1 MTILDLISHTTPP
14 LKSTDTVEHVL
25 GLLMEF
31 RVRHLPVVDDEGLL
45 VGIISEEQ
53 LLDASGPG
61 AALSS
66 LVGAKPISA
75 RPDAHVFDVTK
86 IMVDHNLTA
95 LPIANEN
102 GYYMGL
108 VRRHDIFE
116 QFARMLSTHE
126 TGAILALEV
135 APRDHS
141 LSRLIYIIEQNEVK
155 VLSVATE
162 PADADS
168 GKIRITLKLD
178 VKDTARVRSRIEH
191 EGYRVVAAFSDED
204 QDEELQFR
212 IQEFMRYLEV

>member
-1 MTILDLISHTTPP
+1 MNILDLISPTTPP
-14 LKSTDTVEHVL
+14 LKPTDTVEHVL

-31 RVRHLPVVDDEGLL
+31 RVRHLPVVDDAGVL
-45 VGIISEEQ
+45 VGLISEDR

-61 AALSS
+61 AALET
-66 LVGAKPISA
+66 LLGAEPISA

-86 IMVDHNLTA
+86 VMIDHSLTA
-95 LPIANEN
+95 LPVADEN
-102 GYYMGL
+102 GRYLGL

-126 TGAILALEV
+126 SGAILALEV
-135 APRDHS
+135 APRNHS
-141 LSRLIYIIEQNEVK
+141 LSRLVYIIEQNDVK

-168 GKIRITLKLD
+168 GQIRVTLKLD
-178 VKDTARVRSRIEH
+178 VKDTTRIRHRVEL